1 MIRVSSHLAGLVL
14 LRHGVDALHELLR
27 LARALLQLRLAVR
40 LSLLLGEGRGGGR
53 GVSQTKTGES
63 DASRLVKTH
72 TFFLGTGVLSHH
84 EAAVR
89 GDAHVLVDLGL
100 HERGVVHRV
109 VDARVV
115 RRRDGGLA
123 RLLGSD
129 DELLARD
136 FLWLLAGPRENISSA
151 SCVGRG
157 TTSDDARV
165 RRFATEVNVSTHKPV
180 IIIGV

>member
-89 GDAHVLVDLGL
+89 G
-100 HERGVVHRV
+100 VVHRV